1 MSARYP
7 GSKVETKRFTARHY
21 DTFMNI
27 ASFGRYSSFIEKA
40 IKLMGIKPEDRIIDF
55 GAGTGRNTRLMLKYL
70 SKRGELTGIDISEV
84 MISQFKKRCANFPN
98 VKIMNARIDE
108 PLSFKEEFDKVFISF
123 VLHGFPQSAREVII
137 DNAFKALKD
146 DGEFH
151 ILDWNEFD
159 LKTLPFY
166 QRVFFQLIE
175 CPYAFD
181 FIKRDWKKTLRKKGF
196 NDFEEHLI
204 SAKFIRLLKAR
215 KIGSGIRI

>member
-1 MSARYP
+1 VSARHP

-21 DTFMNI
+21 DAFMNI
-27 ASFGRYSSFIEKA
+27 VSFGRYSSFMEKS

-55 GAGTGRNTRLMLKYL
+55 GAGTGRNARLMLKYL
-70 SKRGELTGIDISEV
+70 SSKGELMGIDISEV
-84 MISQFKKRCANFPN
+84 MISQFKKRCSHFSN
-98 VKIMNARIDE
+98 VKIINRRIDE
-108 PLSFKEEFDKVFISF
+108 PLPFEDEFDKVFISF
-123 VLHGFPQSAREVII
+123 VLHGFPQSVREIII

-146 DGEFH
+146 GGEFI

-159 LKTLPFY
+159 LKAAPFY

-181 FIKRDWKKTLRKKGF
+181 FIERDWKKILSKKGF
-196 NDFEEHLI
+196 TAFEEQLI

-215 KIGSGIRI
+215 KIGPQ

>member
-40 IKLMGIKPEDRIIDF
+40 IKLMGIKPQDRIIDF
-55 GAGTGRNTRLMLKYL
+55 GAGTGRNARLILKYL
-70 SKRGELTGIDISEV
+70 SSKGKLLGIDISEV
-84 MISQFKKRCANFPN
+84 MTSQFKKRCANFPN
-98 VKIMNARIDE
+98 AKIMNARIDE
-108 PLSFKEEFDKVFISF
+108 PLSFKKEFDKAFISF
-123 VLHGFPQSAREVII
+123 VLHGFPQSAREIII

-146 DGEFH
+146 GGEFI

-159 LKTLPFY
+159 LKAAPFY

-181 FIKRDWKKTLRKKGF
+181 FIERDWKKILKEKGF
-196 NDFEEHLI
+196 TDFEEYLI

-215 KIGSGIRI
+215 KIGFQ